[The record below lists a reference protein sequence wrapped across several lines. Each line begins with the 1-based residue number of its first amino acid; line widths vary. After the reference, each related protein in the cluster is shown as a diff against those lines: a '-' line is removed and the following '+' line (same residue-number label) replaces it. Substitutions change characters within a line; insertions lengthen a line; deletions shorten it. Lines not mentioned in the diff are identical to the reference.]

1 MIFGLEWTQAK
12 RLVGVASGGYR
23 LSTLSV
29 KQWRG
34 QFLRSDEPPIAVDES
49 ISLCAYSSDN
59 RPRKN
64 EMMKRWLNL
73 KTFGWTCTTV
83 GLIGTI
89 FYSQNLITPASVL
102 WFIANSSFTVYN
114 LVQEK
119 PQIAQAVFF
128 LVNAILNAIQLMH

>member
-1 MIFGLEWTQAK
+1 MQDDA
-12 RLVGVASGGYR
+12 
-23 LSTLSV
+23 LSTKTSTDNEGEAFCETKNHRL
-29 KQWRG
+29 
-34 QFLRSDEPPIAVDES
+34 PVDKS
-49 ISLCAYSSDN
+49 ISLCAYPSGN
-59 RPRKN
+59 HPQKN
-64 EMMKRWLNL
+64 DIMKRWLNL

>member
-1 MIFGLEWTQAK
+1 MRNRK
-12 RLVGVASGGYR
+12 
-23 LSTLSV
+23 
-29 KQWRG
+29 
-34 QFLRSDEPPIAVDES
+34 PPTVVDKN
-49 ISLCAYSSDN
+49 ISLYAYASDN

-64 EMMKRWLNL
+64 ETMKRWFNL
-73 KTFGWTCTTV
+73 KTFGWICTTI

>member
-1 MIFGLEWTQAK
+1 MSIKGGDNPYEATSP
-12 RLVGVASGGYR
+12 RLPLTKTS
-23 LSTLSV
+23 
-29 KQWRG
+29 
-34 QFLRSDEPPIAVDES
+34 LRVRMRQTIARE
-49 ISLCAYSSDN
+49 
-59 RPRKN
+59 KN
-64 EMMKRWLNL
+64 ETMKRWLNL

-128 LVNAILNAIQLMH
+128 LVNAILNAIQLLH

>member
-1 MIFGLEWTQAK
+1 
-12 RLVGVASGGYR
+12 
-23 LSTLSV
+23 
-29 KQWRG
+29 
-34 QFLRSDEPPIAVDES
+34 
-49 ISLCAYSSDN
+49 
-59 RPRKN
+59 
-64 EMMKRWLNL
+64 MKRWLNL

-102 WFIANSSFTVYN
+102 WFIANSSFTVHN
-114 LVQEK
+114 LIQEK